1 MKFTL
6 LLSAAFALGIALGMA
21 IVLSRVQKAI
31 NASPWETPRT
41 PFIAA
46 LRREGE
52 RAAYEGHGQSWTS
65 PVRARSMPPVTLLES
80 FTMWSGVALFE
91 HGDRVMPD
99 GTRAGYA
106 EAARRAIEGLRAAC
120 VALHDAA
127 DLLRQFGQ
135 TLPFDQHR
143 ELRNRNMDAV
153 IRVERALGF
162 DQADAIRDDARR
174 DSSLAGDTHASSTG
188 QRDLW
193 VAQ

>member
-65 PVRARSMPPVTLLES
+65 PVRARSMPPVTLLE
-80 FTMWSGVALFE
+80 
-91 HGDRVMPD
+91 
-99 GTRAGYA
+99 
-106 EAARRAIEGLRAAC
+106 
-120 VALHDAA
+120 
-127 DLLRQFGQ
+127 
-135 TLPFDQHR
+135 
-143 ELRNRNMDAV
+143 
-153 IRVERALGF
+153 
-162 DQADAIRDDARR
+162 
-174 DSSLAGDTHASSTG
+174 
-188 QRDLW
+188 
-193 VAQ
+193 